1 VLVVDPIRKGIDRLI
16 RRDLAQA
23 EMFQQWL
30 TRLVHAYAI
39 GLSRSQSM
47 RPRRGRLNVPDPMPV
62 VDGLTAATAL
72 MHDWTLIMRNVDDV
86 ASTGMRFLDPF
97 TGVSSPVQRLA
108 GFV

>member
-1 VLVVDPIRKGIDRLI
+1 MDSS
-16 RRDLAQA
+16 A
-23 EMFQQWL
+23 ETSPKPRCSNSGSPDWFMPMPSDCPD
-30 TRLVHAYAI
+30 HSPC
-39 GLSRSQSM
+39 GLGV
-47 RPRRGRLNVPDPMPV
+47 GRLNVPDPMPV

-86 ASTGMRFLDPF
+86 ASTGMRLLDPF